1 VGIAPQPL
9 RILAPMMPTR
19 IFFVAMMIFPYASP
33 DSGDLSYATRIL
45 LNIFVLPLLLP
56 PASQRLVKLN
66 ERQTLVELGLHQVEF
81 R

>member
-1 VGIAPQPL
+1 MDVT
-9 RILAPMMPTR
+9 LANLKGKDAGSKERRYMRDP
-19 IFFVAMMIFPYASP
+19 SH
-33 DSGDLSYATRIL
+33 ATRIL

-66 ERQTLVELGLHQVEF
+66 ECQALVELGLHQAEF